1 MDRITFPGFALATAA
16 LLIVWPAVAQTTTP
30 ITLVSVTGIASEA
43 PIVRPVSIR
52 GTGSVSPFGSAAVSF
67 IGNQDQ
73 ISGLTQGT
81 FVIALNR
88 IDSFNIMGS
97 PQVVGN
103 VTNLTLPGSI
113 TGGTGAFSGAS
124 GAVTFTFKYTAKDS
138 SSGTFSLAGSGN
150 ITVGKTTTAITLA
163 GFSGPG
169 AVTNAVSGTLQA
181 SPLGSVAP
189 FGTATVNF
197 NGSGTSSHGTNGP
210 VQGAFTFVFNA
221 NDSFVASFAGVFNL
235 FADPATSLACT
246 ITGGTGI
253 FSGATGS
260 LAASFGLNSNGTF
273 ALTGTG
279 KITQPAAGTSRITS
293 VTTANGDSQIAQNTF
308 IVIKGNN
315 LIPANTPASGVTWSS
330 APSFASGQMP
340 TQLGGVS
347 VTVNGKPAFLY
358 FYCSAATDTAC
369 AQDQLNILTP
379 LDNTIGPVPVV
390 INSGPIAIPPFFAN
404 MQTVAPSFLLFD
416 TTGHVAATHLDY
428 TLVGPVTLYPGS
440 STPAKPGDTIVLF
453 AVGFGLPAT
462 PLINGSS
469 SQSGSLSVFPVCQ
482 VGGTA
487 VALGFAGIV
496 SPGLYQLNLNVPSSA
511 ANGENAVDC
520 TYNGSTTPPGNLITV
535 MR

>member
-1 MDRITFPGFALATAA
+1 
-16 LLIVWPAVAQTTTP
+16 
-30 ITLVSVTGIASEA
+30 
-43 PIVRPVSIR
+43 
-52 GTGSVSPFGSAAVSF
+52 
-67 IGNQDQ
+67 
-73 ISGLTQGT
+73 
-81 FVIALNR
+81 
-88 IDSFNIMGS
+88 
-97 PQVVGN
+97 
-103 VTNLTLPGSI
+103 
-113 TGGTGAFSGAS
+113 
-124 GAVTFTFKYTAKDS
+124 
-138 SSGTFSLAGSGN
+138 
-150 ITVGKTTTAITLA
+150 
-163 GFSGPG
+163 
-169 AVTNAVSGTLQA
+169 
-181 SPLGSVAP
+181 
-189 FGTATVNF
+189 
-197 NGSGTSSHGTNGP
+197 
-210 VQGAFTFVFNA
+210 
-221 NDSFVASFAGVFNL
+221 VFNL

-253 FSGATGS
+253 FSGATGA
-260 LAASFGLNSNGTF
+260 LAASFGLNSNGNF
-273 ALTGTG
+273 VLTGTG
-279 KITQPAAGTSRITS
+279 KITQPAAGTSSITS
-293 VTTANGDSQIAQNTF
+293 VTTANGGSQIALNTF
-308 IVIKGNN
+308 IVIKGNH

-347 VTVNGKPAFLY
+347 VSVNGKPAFLY

-428 TLVGPVTLYPGS
+428 TLVGPATLYPGS
-440 STPAKPGDTIVLF
+440 STPAKPGETIVLF

-496 SPGLYQLNLNVPSSA
+496 SPGLYQLNLNVPSST